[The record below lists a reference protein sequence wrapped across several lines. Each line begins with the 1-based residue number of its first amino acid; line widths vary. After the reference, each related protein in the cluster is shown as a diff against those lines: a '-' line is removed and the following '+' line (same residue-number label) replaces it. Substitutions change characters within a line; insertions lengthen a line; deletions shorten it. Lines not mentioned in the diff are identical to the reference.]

1 MPRTH
6 SIMPRREHARTVAL
20 CVALAVLWGCT
31 AMQPPETAH
40 SWPAFRDQFL
50 EGYFERSP
58 NFAVYQG
65 RHDFD
70 GRLPDWSPAGLSAK
84 IDFLKTSRAAAE
96 KFDAP
101 QLDEAARFERDY
113 LVHVINGDLYWL
125 ETAAWP
131 ARNPYFYASQMDPNV
146 YVAREYAPL
155 EQRLRAYIAYAGAV
169 PRAVEQIQANLSTPL
184 PRSYVAIG
192 RTMFGGLASYIEN
205 EVPGVFAA
213 VGDQGL
219 QEQLARAT
227 AAAAGA
233 MKQLDQW
240 LGEQEASA
248 TSDYALGAA
257 SFSEMLAQT
266 EGVALPLERVEALG
280 REDLERNTEALRQ
293 ACAKLAPGA
302 SIADCAAR
310 VQAHKPPEGPV
321 EAARRQLG
329 DLKQFV
335 TDKNLV
341 GIPGT
346 EEARVAEAPPHMRW
360 NAAYIDIP
368 GPYESGLPS
377 VYYIAPPNPAWSEQ
391 ERQSYLPGEADLLF
405 ISVHEVWPGHFLQF
419 LHSNRAASKF
429 GQVFVG
435 YAFAEGWAHYVEGM
449 TWEAG
454 LADGDP
460 EVQVGQLLNA
470 LLRNVRYLSAI
481 GLHTGQMT
489 VEDSERMFR
498 EQAYQDPGNARQQ
511 AARGTFDPA
520 YLNYTLGKLLIR
532 KLRDDWTASRG
543 GRRAWREFHDR
554 FLSYGG
560 PPVPLVR
567 RAMLGEDG
575 GSPL

>member
-1 MPRTH
+1 
-6 SIMPRREHARTVAL
+6 
-20 CVALAVLWGCT
+20 
-31 AMQPPETAH
+31 MQPPETAH

-346 EEARVAEAPPHMRW
+346 EEARVAEAPPHMR
-360 NAAYIDIP
+360 
-368 GPYESGLPS
+368 
-377 VYYIAPPNPAWSEQ
+377 
-391 ERQSYLPGEADLLF
+391 
-405 ISVHEVWPGHFLQF
+405 
-419 LHSNRAASKF
+419 
-429 GQVFVG
+429 
-435 YAFAEGWAHYVEGM
+435 
-449 TWEAG
+449 
-454 LADGDP
+454 
-460 EVQVGQLLNA
+460 
-470 LLRNVRYLSAI
+470 
-481 GLHTGQMT
+481 
-489 VEDSERMFR
+489 
-498 EQAYQDPGNARQQ
+498 
-511 AARGTFDPA
+511 
-520 YLNYTLGKLLIR
+520 
-532 KLRDDWTASRG
+532 
-543 GRRAWREFHDR
+543 
-554 FLSYGG
+554 
-560 PPVPLVR
+560 
-567 RAMLGEDG
+567 
-575 GSPL
+575 